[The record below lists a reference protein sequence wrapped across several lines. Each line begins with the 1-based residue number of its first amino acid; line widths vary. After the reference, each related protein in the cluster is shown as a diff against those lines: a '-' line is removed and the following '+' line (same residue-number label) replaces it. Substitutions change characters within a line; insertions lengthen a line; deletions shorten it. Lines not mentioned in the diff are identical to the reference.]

1 MPVEVYKPEN
11 YILLA
16 NMNKVP
22 VHKLEFNARHQRLV
36 EVSAYGYFQGVP
48 EEFLSKRV
56 DTAMYER
63 SLNKAY
69 DEKQRREVIEK
80 LLRAWELQ
88 PLQNFTQLLV
98 NGVLSGQ
105 RTINIVDFAHLED
118 FDVASRVLAYAQ
130 HFQNPRLA
138 TSFVGT
144 DPGLTPTANTLKRAR
159 KEDVVEKEESL
170 EDILRDFQF

>member
-1 MPVEVYKPEN
+1 MPVEVYKAEN
-11 YILLA
+11 HILLA
-16 NMNKVP
+16 SGNKVP
-22 VHKLEFNARHQRLV
+22 VHKLEFNARPYKFI
-36 EVSAYGYFQGVP
+36 EVSAHGYFQGVP
-48 EEFLSKRV
+48 EEFLSKKEPV
-56 DTAMYER
+56 MYER

-88 PLQNFTQLLV
+88 PLQSFTQLLV

-130 HFQNPRLA
+130 HFQNPHLA

-170 EDILRDFQF
+170 EDILRDFKL